1 MLEGHPIRRAPDWL
15 KDNNYPLH
23 GRWPPMPSSW
33 ACFKSIFCI
42 YTETGNIWT
51 LLLGFVLFLF
61 LGILT
66 TLRPNMYFMAPP
78 SGEGGVWDVP
88 PGSGALPQL
97 LLALPHCLLSF
108 RESLPD
114 FLQVSHRDG
123 GGGTTCCPH
132 ASDPGAGGS
141 WQLQGLLKIP

>member
-51 LLLGFVLFLF
+51 LLLGFALFLF

-78 SGEGGVWDVP
+78 SGEGGVWD
-88 PGSGALPQL
+88 SSAL
-97 LLALPHCLLSF
+97 
-108 RESLPD
+108 R
-114 FLQVSHRDG
+114 FLMRHAVEGEMARSAGLKSSRVVSHEG
-123 GGGTTCCPH
+123 FT
-132 ASDPGAGGS
+132 
-141 WQLQGLLKIP
+141 